1 MRTRT
6 SMSVLSPTHEVD
18 AAALAMGR
26 AIEACRHY
34 AHSHTRAH
42 PHKHTRTHTH
52 THTHPCTQTHALRST
67 STRAPT
73 RTCRRMDKRAHTTQ
87 MHDHTSTIMHTH
99 VAEPQSQQGQWSV
112 TPSMLR
118 RLYVAKGINAQ
129 RAARTSA
136 TCKFCACALD
146 VIAQRVAIVRTER
159 SSRDLCRSW
168 RDMRIIAAR
177 LTLAPLKYEET
188 VLNRYLPLLEVLSIC
203 VA

>member
-118 RLYVAKGINAQ
+118 RLYVAKGINAR

-136 TCKFCACALD
+136 ETLRGHASL
-146 VIAQRVAIVRTER
+146 Q
-159 SSRDLCRSW
+159 LCRYRALPALQCNAPMAS
-168 RDMRIIAAR
+168 AALKLRVQAEWLCIRPTR
-177 LTLAPLKYEET
+177 L
-188 VLNRYLPLLEVLSIC
+188 
-203 VA
+203 